1 MVTIKQGRGL
11 TPLPFFVFARNK
23 TAFSFNQVKEQAWQK
38 EHQRAP
44 FKKKEAKA
52 NTLLLKFLCKINFMK
67 IFLAKNDRLLAPSH
81 FGFIQI

>member
-23 TAFSFNQVKEQAWQK
+23 PAFSFNQVKEQAWQK

-52 NTLLLKFLCKINFMK
+52 NTLLY
-67 IFLAKNDRLLAPSH
+67 
-81 FGFIQI
+81 